1 MNCGDIDHLLADYLG
16 HELHAAR
23 RAQFDAHLAS
33 CARCS
38 AEVQELAK
46 VQTELADLPEVS
58 PSDAAW
64 QTRRLEIRGKNRAA
78 RFSLRG
84 RPRGLKPTAR
94 SLTSGLRYAAMLALG
109 VGIGWQLRP
118 GAEPPAPRSEGEG
131 PAVVQYL
138 AIDEV
143 HPAWIEAAVAAN
155 RRYGG
160 RSSFIRSLAAL
171 SSAGHKL

>member
-16 HELHAAR
+16 HELQAAR

-58 PSDAAW
+58 PTDAAW
-64 QTRRLEIRGKNRAA
+64 QTRRLEIRPQAA
-78 RFSLRG
+78 W
-84 RPRGLKPTAR
+84 PRRWLLA
-94 SLTSGLRYAAMLALG
+94 GLRYAAMLALG

-118 GAEPPAPRSEGEG
+118 GAEPPALRSEGDG

-155 RRYGG
+155 RRYSG
-160 RSSFIRSLAAL
+160 RSSFVRSLAAL